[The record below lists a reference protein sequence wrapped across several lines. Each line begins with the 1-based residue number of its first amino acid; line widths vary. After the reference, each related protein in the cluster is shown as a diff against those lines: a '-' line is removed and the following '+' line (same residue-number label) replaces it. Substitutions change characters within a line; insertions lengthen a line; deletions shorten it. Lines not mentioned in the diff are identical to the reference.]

1 MCRAGL
7 SMGEAWRKPAR
18 AYRLIIPAALFYT
31 KREAIAQRQSLPF
44 LFGIHFLISA
54 VSTMNFTLPVLP
66 AGRPEKVW

>member
-1 MCRAGL
+1 MCPRGVANGR
-7 SMGEAWRKPAR
+7 AWRKLAR
-18 AYRLIIPAALFYT
+18 TYRLIIPAALFYT